1 MAVSAV
7 AGMGGVGKTELATR
21 YAREHE
27 ADYPGGICW
36 LNARESSLAAGI
48 IQFAQLYMNLEV
60 PQKRGESLLSLKE
73 QVEWCWQHWYTPPAP
88 LNKGGVREGEGLVLV
103 MLDDVTDLRSCRGVL
118 PTANRFRVLMTTRL
132 RADSNFVSI
141 PLDVL
146 SSDAALELLTGLVGE
161 RRVGLTSPPAPLLQG
176 EGSKSISPDSA
187 SPPSSS
193 LSPPF
198 PGREGGLG
206 G

>member
-7 AGMGGVGKTELATR
+7 AGMGGIGKTELATR
-21 YAREHE
+21 YARDHE

-36 LNARESSLAAGI
+36 LNGRESSLAAGI
-48 IQFAQLYMNLEV
+48 IQFAQLYPNLEV
-60 PQKRGESLLSLKE
+60 PQKRGESPLSLKE

-88 LNKGGVREGEGLVLV
+88 LTKGGVREGEGLVLV
-103 MLDDVTDLRSCRGVL
+103 VLDDVTDLRSCRGVL
-118 PTANRFRVLMTTRL
+118 PTARRFRVLMTTRL
-132 RADSNFVSI
+132 RSLDSNFVELR
-141 PLDVL
+141 LDVL
-146 SSDAALELLTGLVGE
+146 SPDEALELLTTLVGE
-161 RRVGLTSPPAPLLQG
+161 KRVGLTSPPVPLLQG
-176 EGSKSISPDSA
+176 EGSKSN
-187 SPPSSS
+187 S